1 MPQQAVSR
9 GAVAVAVAA
18 ALYAFSALAPN
29 AFWAVVSP
37 AFRASDALA
46 SGARSFLA
54 GFGNTAA
61 LAARNED
68 LARKNSAL
76 ASENEAL
83 RQNSADVTALVSAAG
98 SGIVASVIAR
108 PPESPY
114 DTLVLAAGAKSGV
127 ARGMEAFAAGGVPV
141 GFVSE
146 ALDDFSRVTLFSS
159 PGVVTDG
166 WVGQANVPL
175 TIRGT
180 GGGAFEATAAR
191 DAAVAPGAVVFVPGP
206 GQLPIGSV
214 VRVDS
219 DPLSPSVT
227 LRIAPAANPFSIA
240 WVSLRATGV
249 PPGAFASSTA
259 P

>member
-18 ALYAFSALAPN
+18 ALYAFGALAPN

-46 SGARSFLA
+46 SGTRSLLA

-68 LARKNSAL
+68 LARENAAL
-76 ASENEAL
+76 VSQNEAL
-83 RQNSADVTALVSAAG
+83 RQNSADVTALLDAG
-98 SGIVASVIAR
+98 KTGIVASVVAR

-141 GFVSE
+141 GIVSE
-146 ALDDFSRVTLFSS
+146 VLDDFSRVTLFSS

-175 TIRGT
+175 TLRGA
-180 GGGAFEATAAR
+180 GGGAFSANVAREAGIAA
-191 DAAVAPGAVVFVPGP
+191 GAVVSVPGP
-206 GQLPIGSV
+206 GQLPVGSV

-227 LRIAPAANPFSIA
+227 LRIAPAANLFSIA